1 MFMNARLVLERRPDA
16 VVVPEQAILSRG
28 SDQFVYIVRDG
39 VAHMTPV
46 TLGQRMVGKVE
57 IAQGVKAGDDVV
69 TAGLQQV
76 RDKAQ
81 VRQATAANEQPKPAS
96 GQPPAQP
103 GQPQPAKPKAG

>member
-1 MFMNARLVLERRPDA
+1 VRVRAEIQNSDEVLKPGMFMNARLVLERRPDA

-28 SDQFVYIVRDG
+28 SDQFVYIVREG

-76 RDKAQ
+76 
-81 VRQATAANEQPKPAS
+81 
-96 GQPPAQP
+96 
-103 GQPQPAKPKAG
+103 